1 MIIFLLF
8 KKRCDGVAVDF
19 GLVLIGSVIFFDS
32 GCVVFFYFGIQS
44 YNEVKKQSMKNKM
57 RDKIRE
63 DNPLLLSVFML

>member
-44 YNEVKKQSMKNKM
+44 YNEVKKAKYEK
-57 RDKIRE
+57 
-63 DNPLLLSVFML
+63 